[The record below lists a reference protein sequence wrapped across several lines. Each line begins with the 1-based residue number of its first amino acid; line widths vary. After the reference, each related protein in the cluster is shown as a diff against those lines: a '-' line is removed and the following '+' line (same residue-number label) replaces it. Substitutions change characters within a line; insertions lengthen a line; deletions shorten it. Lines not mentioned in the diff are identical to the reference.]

1 MADYLWCLRRMAAV
15 LAAALAAG
23 CAGTGTRHAA
33 PEVRETRY
41 GAVRGVDDSARSGT
55 YAWKGIPFARP
66 PVGDL
71 RWLPPV
77 EPVAWLGERDAT
89 RFGNA
94 CLQMGR
100 IYGPGANNRFDDSIA
115 ETLGTPVGSEDCLT
129 LNIWRPADR
138 RTHLPVVLFLHGG
151 SAISGYT
158 ADPVYDGAALARA
171 AHAVVVTANYRLDVL
186 GFLQLPQLKAGDA
199 SYSGNHALLDHVQA
213 LRFIQRDIA
222 AFGGDPGNVT
232 LMGQSAG
239 AINAL
244 ALLTAPQAAGLF
256 HKIIPVS
263 GGLSLAAN
271 LPQGTIPTL
280 KPASSY
286 AAQAQ
291 KLLASLIVAD
301 GLAADPGAA
310 QALAATWTP
319 AQTASYL
326 RGKDA
331 RMLLQTVFKN
341 GLTGSG
347 PIPDGL
353 VVPANPMAEIAA
365 GRYHKVPVLSGYTA
379 EEGKL
384 FAPFL
389 ALLGGKP
396 GMKIGDAERFR
407 MMQAFD
413 PDAPASLVAADI
425 LDASYLPVAAP
436 GTGYNARTALL
447 GKLFIGASRD
457 NLLDTLRS
465 QQAQVWNYQFN
476 WAQQPSPWNDVYG
489 AAHAFD
495 LPFLFGNF
503 GPSVFARVTNSRANQ
518 PGREALSGAMMASLR
533 AFVHTGDPN
542 HAGLGQAW
550 QPWPR
555 KWVFDASPTVLR
567 MGQE

>member
-66 PVGDL
+66 PVGEL

-129 LNIWRPADR
+129 LNIWRPADG

-186 GFLQLPQLKAGDA
+186 GFLQLPPLKAGDA

-341 GLTGSG
+341 G
-347 PIPDGL
+347 
-353 VVPANPMAEIAA
+353 
-365 GRYHKVPVLSGYTA
+365 
-379 EEGKL
+379 
-384 FAPFL
+384 
-389 ALLGGKP
+389 
-396 GMKIGDAERFR
+396 
-407 MMQAFD
+407 
-413 PDAPASLVAADI
+413 PASSPRTSLMPRICRWRRPARATTPARPCWASCSSARAATTCSTPCA
-425 LDASYLPVAAP
+425 ASRPRCGTTSSTGPSSRRP
-436 GTGYNARTALL
+436 GTMCMARPM
-447 GKLFIGASRD
+447 
-457 NLLDTLRS
+457 RS
-465 QQAQVWNYQFN
+465 ICHSCLAI
-476 WAQQPSPWNDVYG
+476 SDRRCSHG
-489 AAHAFD
+489 
-495 LPFLFGNF
+495 
-503 GPSVFARVTNSRANQ
+503 
-518 PGREALSGAMMASLR
+518 
-533 AFVHTGDPN
+533 
-542 HAGLGQAW
+542 
-550 QPWPR
+550 
-555 KWVFDASPTVLR
+555 SPTAGPTSQDGR
-567 MGQE
+567 PCRAP